1 MGEKLVHQLWIL
13 KNSLNCLVGFLGSK
27 EVVLSFDNPC
37 WYALFIE
44 QIRKQHATIDPL
56 GIFLR
61 RSAVSVLFLN
71 RSLSCLS
78 CGSRARGERRGEARQ
93 ECSGHRTGRTR
104 RWLTLW
110 PRLRRPSCSLVCL
123 SVCLPLT
130 TTTIYT
136 NRPLHTSSVLRW
148 WSLSAVYF
156 WLHTLMIVTMLFI
169 LGKPKDVLWKPEL
182 MPRSAV
188 TGRCRALELS

>member
-1 MGEKLVHQLWIL
+1 M
-13 KNSLNCLVGFLGSK
+13 VGFLGSK

-78 CGSRARGERRGEARQ
+78 CGSRARGERGEERRGRNAQDTE
-93 ECSGHRTGRTR
+93 
-104 RWLTLW
+104 
-110 PRLRRPSCSLVCL
+110 LVDSAVTHAVTSPTSAFLQPCL
-123 SVCLPLT
+123 SVCLPAPHHNYN
-130 TTTIYT
+130 IYT